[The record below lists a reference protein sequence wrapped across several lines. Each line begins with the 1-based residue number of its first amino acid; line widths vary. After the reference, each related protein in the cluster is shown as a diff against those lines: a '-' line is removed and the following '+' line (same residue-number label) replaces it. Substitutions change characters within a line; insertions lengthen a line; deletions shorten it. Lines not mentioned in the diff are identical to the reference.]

1 MDDILEPHW
10 MVLFDL
16 SVGGEPQLLNTVSLH
31 DGINEHYVDAI
42 FLDPGS
48 LMLLSRFGHMGGFGS
63 ALSFV
68 SLDSSG
74 RNFTQLE
81 VVDYQDRDT
90 GENETLVGPFSHMIN
105 LEKSS
110 ENELVIAAGERGLLI
125 VPRETQQEC
134 FRWTDRHQVRDL
146 LKRDVKVVRT
156 AYPAV
161 QVRCHQNMTVALQ
174 IQVLQMLPDRPDV
187 KQFHISVYNRGW
199 EEVHRF
205 AWPVTV
211 ADLHDEAES
220 RFYR

>member
-1 MDDILEPHW
+1 

-81 VVDYQDRDT
+81 VVDFQDRDT
-90 GENETLVGPFSHMIN
+90 GENATLVGPFSHMIN
-105 LEKSS
+105 LE
-110 ENELVIAAGERGLLI
+110 EEL
-125 VPRETQQEC
+125 RE
-134 FRWTDRHQVRDL
+134 
-146 LKRDVKVVRT
+146 
-156 AYPAV
+156 
-161 QVRCHQNMTVALQ
+161 
-174 IQVLQMLPDRPDV
+174 
-187 KQFHISVYNRGW
+187 
-199 EEVHRF
+199 
-205 AWPVTV
+205 
-211 ADLHDEAES
+211 
-220 RFYR
+220 